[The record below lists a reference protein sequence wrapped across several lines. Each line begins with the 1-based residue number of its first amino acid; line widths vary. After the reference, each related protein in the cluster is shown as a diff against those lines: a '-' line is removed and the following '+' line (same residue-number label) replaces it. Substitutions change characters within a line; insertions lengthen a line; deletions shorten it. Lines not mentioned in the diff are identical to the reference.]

1 MKMHCDDDD
10 DYVNAETKPG
20 SRPFSL
26 RQFVVDARRKDIFQ
40 CWPFPK
46 KYLQV
51 CLKYGITNVLPPFE
65 PCINQTT
72 QAMNKNIGQTCS
84 DQQCKDHVSFENKV
98 VLQEKL
104 IKDEC
109 YCYYDQMLLSNTPC
123 NESNLSFYHTSDVT
137 VPVTRESSSVQ
148 GSNPDVHWR
157 IDMVSPKKT
166 RHKQKK
172 RKGRQK
178 KRLMSDILARA
189 TPCTLEDY
197 SIRCNSITLSNDDEE
212 AIDDKLS
219 SKDVRVLTIKFGGC
233 ISKTWNIN

>member
-1 MKMHCDDDD
+1 MKMHCDDI
-10 DYVNAETKPG
+10 DYINAETKPG

-65 PCINQTT
+65 LY
-72 QAMNKNIGQTCS
+72 
-84 DQQCKDHVSFENKV
+84 HVSFENKV

-109 YCYYDQMLLSNTPC
+109 NCYYDQMLLSNTPC
-123 NESNLSFYHTSDVT
+123 NESNLSFDHTSDVT